1 MTQRRGAAVLS
12 IVAGVAFAA
21 HAVDTAG
28 ITAFSAMDPAQP
40 IPPSWYEIKLTR
52 LKPPEFTLVRDD
64 GATVLRSNADSAGGS
79 LVHRVDV
86 DPKGK
91 PRLAWRWKIDHVV
104 EGGDL
109 TRPEGDDYAARVYVM
124 FDLPLSE
131 LPLGLRTKVRLARLL
146 HSDVPSAAICYV
158 WDNRQPV
165 GTIRPNTH
173 VGNVRMIVLRSGPEG
188 AGKWAAE
195 SRDLDADF
203 RAAFA
208 GVTTQPTPRIVGVAV
223 GNDTDQT
230 HGSVTAWFGDL
241 RIEAAR

>member
-1 MTQRRGAAVLS
+1 VTFRAL
-12 IVAGVAFAA
+12 AFALLLA
-21 HAVDTAG
+21 AGASLAAYAVGTSDIA
-28 ITAFSAMDPAQP
+28 AFSAMDPAQP
-40 IPPSWYEIKLTR
+40 ILPAWYEIKFTR
-52 LKPPEFTLVRDD
+52 LKTPEFSLVRDE
-64 GATVLRSNADSAGGS
+64 GATVLRAHASSAGGS

-104 EGGDL
+104 QSGDL
-109 TRPEGDDYAARVYVM
+109 NRPEGDDYAARVYVM
-124 FDLPLSE
+124 FDLPVSE
-131 LPLGLRTKVRLARLL
+131 LPFGLRAKVRLARLL
-146 HSDVPSAAICYV
+146 HREVPAAAICYV

-165 GTIRPNTH
+165 GTMRPNTH
-173 VGNVRMIVLRSGPEG
+173 VGNVRMIVLRSGSEG

-208 GVTTQPTPRIVGVAV
+208 DLAPHATPRIVGVAV

-230 HGSVTAWFGDL
+230 HESVTAWFGDV

>member
-1 MTQRRGAAVLS
+1 MTLRVFAFVLLGLAAASL
-12 IVAGVAFAA
+12 AA
-21 HAVDTAG
+21 HALGNVDIA
-28 ITAFSAMDPAQP
+28 AFSAMDPAQP
-40 IPPSWYEIKLTR
+40 IPPAWYEIKLTR
-52 LKPPEFTLVRDD
+52 LKAPEFSLVRDE
-64 GATVLRSNADSAGGS
+64 GATVLRSHASSAGGS

-91 PRLAWRWKIDHVV
+91 PHLAWRWKIDHVV
-104 EGGDL
+104 QSADL
-109 TRPEGDDYAARVYVM
+109 NRPEGDDYAARVYVM

-146 HSDVPSAAICYV
+146 HSDVPAAAICYV

-165 GTIRPNTH
+165 GTMRPNTH

-208 GVTTQPTPRIVGVAV
+208 DLAPLATPRIVGVAV

-230 HGSVTAWFGDL
+230 HESVTAWFGDV
-241 RIEAAR
+241 RIGAGK

>member
-1 MTQRRGAAVLS
+1 VTCRTL
-12 IVAGVAFAA
+12 AFALLVA
-21 HAVDTAG
+21 AG
-28 ITAFSAMDPAQP
+28 ASLAAYAAGSFDIAAFSAMDPSQP
-40 IPPSWYEIKLTR
+40 IPPAWYEVKFTR
-52 LKPPEFTLVRDD
+52 LKTPEFSLVRDE
-64 GATVLRSNADSAGGS
+64 GATVLRAYASSAGGS

-104 EGGDL
+104 QSGDL
-109 TRPEGDDYAARVYVM
+109 DRPEGDDYAARVYVM

-131 LPLGLRTKVRLARLL
+131 LPLGLRAKVRLARLL
-146 HSDVPSAAICYV
+146 HSEVPAAAICYV

-165 GTIRPNTH
+165 GTMRPNTH
-173 VGNVRMIVLRSGPEG
+173 VGNVRMIVLRSGSEG

-208 GVTTQPTPRIVGVAV
+208 DLAPHATPRIVGVAV

-230 HGSVTAWFGDL
+230 HESVTAWFGDV